1 MIRTTGN
8 KVTEGILK
16 DVCFH
21 EKKLTKNSL
30 LTYLFSKKNNKV
42 NKQLMFSRK
51 KCVVY
56 IFFKKVHLVFEFFWK
71 RFK

>member
-8 KVTEGILK
+8 EVTEGILK

-30 LTYLFSKKNNKV
+30 LTYV
-42 NKQLMFSRK
+42 
-51 KCVVY
+51 
-56 IFFKKVHLVFEFFWK
+56 FKKQ
-71 RFK
+71 